1 MSGIRRY
8 QQAKQYRA
16 SAGARGAGREAGIPL
31 PLKGAFSDAGEAE
44 TNGRYAAQLTNMRS
58 TGLLLETVPAFTY
71 ESAAGAVTSR
81 ASFDFGLSP
90 YLLAFEPLEIHAPT
104 DYARTNAEYPSIATI
119 SSNLLIAD
127 GHGPAVRFD
136 GTAITEAAFTV
147 ETSADP
153 DDFDGII
160 AHHDIPYLWK
170 RGGPLEFYYGDIGAV
185 TGALARFPLDRLG
198 NISGGMHSMASFTLD
213 AGHGMNDVLAIFTT
227 TGDVVVYEGLD
238 PGDEQD
244 WRLSGRFRIAP
255 PVGTRAFANV
265 GGDLWILTKSG
276 VVSLVTTIRQNAMAL
291 VSQVTRPVMQEIIEA
306 MEQGGEWQ
314 LHAAANSGMIIVN
327 WLYGGAAKQWVYFPD
342 SQAWASANYPAR
354 HWHNHLGNTEF
365 TSLTGRLCQITYTR
379 GAGEAMTAVLHSG
392 WIRAGGG
399 GIAAIIPTIKAKGSL
414 SVRLA
419 VLSDHDETPADLDE
433 AWQTVTLEPETD
445 PTGGETIRLGDE
457 FGCDASGDVY
467 QIRMEVTAPWAQIIN
482 LRARAV

>member
-1 MSGIRRY
+1 MPMRRSTE
-8 QQAKQYRA
+8 RRHRL
-16 SAGARGAGREAGIPL
+16 ARDVGVNL

-44 TNGRYAAQLTNMRS
+44 TNGQYAAQLVNLRS

-90 YLLAFEPLEIHAPT
+90 SLLAFEPSVIRAPA
-104 DYARTNAEYPSIATI
+104 DYARTNAAYPSIAAI

-127 GHGPAVRFD
+127 DQGEPLRFD
-136 GTAITEAAFTV
+136 GETFTACDFTTTTE
-147 ETSADP
+147 ADP
-153 DDFDGII
+153 DTFDGII

-170 RGGPLEFYYGDIGAV
+170 RGGPLEFYYGETVGAV
-185 TGALARFPLDRLG
+185 TGELTRFPLDRLG

-213 AGHGMNDVLAIFTT
+213 AGHGINDVLAIFTT

-238 PGDEQD
+238 PGDDQD

-265 GGDLWILTKSG
+265 GGDLWILTRSG

-306 MEQGGEWQ
+306 MERGGEWQ
-314 LHAAANSGMIIVN
+314 LHAAANSSMVIVN
-327 WLYGGAAKQWVYFPD
+327 WFLGGTAKQWVYFPE
-342 SQAWASANYPAR
+342 SQTWGSASYPAR

-365 TSLTGRLCQITYTR
+365 TSGDGRLCRITYTQ
-379 GAGEAMTAVLHSG
+379 GAGEPMTAVLHTG
-392 WIRAGGG
+392 WIRAGGS
-399 GIAAIIPTIKAKGSL
+399 GITAIIPTIKAKGSL
-414 SVRLA
+414 TVRLA
-419 VLSDHDETPADLDE
+419 VLSDHDETAADLDE

-445 PTGGETIRLGDE
+445 PIGGETIRLGDE